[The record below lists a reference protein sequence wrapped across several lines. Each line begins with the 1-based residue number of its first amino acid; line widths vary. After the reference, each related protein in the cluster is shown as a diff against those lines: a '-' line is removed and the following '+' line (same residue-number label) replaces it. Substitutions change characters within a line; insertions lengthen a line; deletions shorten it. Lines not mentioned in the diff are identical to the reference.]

1 MKPRIPAAATA
12 SRPAPSPARRQR
24 LLEAAERLFSRVGY
38 RAVTI
43 AAIATE
49 AGFAKATVY
58 AYFADKDDLF
68 RAVGEALAAR
78 LVSAVDSG
86 LAGAGTT
93 AQKIAAALAAKDG
106 IISSLILSS
115 PHAGELFEARDRLV
129 RGAFDAAD
137 ATILV
142 LIEVALDDG
151 VQRDAAPAQLA
162 RVLVRASR
170 GLAARVT
177 DVAAMRA
184 DIDYLV
190 THLIDAAR
198 LRG

>member
-1 MKPRIPAAATA
+1 MKQRIPAAATA

-24 LLEAAERLFSRVGY
+24 LLEAAERLFSKVGY

-43 AAIATE
+43 AAIAAE

-78 LVSAVDSG
+78 LVNAVEGG
-86 LAGAGTT
+86 LADAGST
-93 AQKIAAALAAKDG
+93 AQKIARALAAKDA
-106 IISSLILSS
+106 IILSLILNS

-129 RGAFDAAD
+129 RDAFDAAD
-137 ATILV
+137 VAILAR
-142 LIEVALDDG
+142 IEAALDDG
-151 VQRDAAPAQLA
+151 VQRDVTPAQLA

-198 LRG
+198 VNG